1 METWAKLFGYQG
13 NINSDLAIALLILAR
28 LLGILTLVPFLGG
41 KLVPNQVK
49 VGTAVAFSMI
59 LFPIV
64 RSGLAT
70 QLPDLG
76 PLFGVFVLK
85 EVFIG
90 ITIGFVA
97 SLPFQAMETAGQF
110 LDAARGSSI
119 ASVLVPQL
127 EESGPIFAQ
136 LKVQLAIVLFLAMN
150 GHHFFLRSVF
160 QSFSVLPVDTFPSLG
175 GNLTAF
181 VDFMIRAT
189 ANVLL
194 AGMQIV
200 IPALIA
206 IFMVDVVLGIANRAA
221 PQLNV
226 YFLGMPIKG
235 YVGII
240 MALLSLGYFTA
251 IVGRLFQQ
259 MLKDLNYLTYL
270 MGRR

>member
-1 METWAKLFGYQG
+1 MEIWAKVFGYQG
-13 NINSDLAIALLILAR
+13 NINSDLTIALLILAR
-28 LLGILTLVPFLGG
+28 LLGILTLIPFLGG

-49 VGTAVAFSMI
+49 VATAVSLSLL
-59 LFPIV
+59 LFPFV
-64 RSGLAT
+64 RSGIGS

-76 PLFGVFVLK
+76 PIFGVFVLK
-85 EVFIG
+85 EVFVG
-90 ITIGFVA
+90 VTIGFVA

-110 LDAARGSSI
+110 LDAARGASI

-136 LKVQLAIVLFLAMN
+136 LKVQLAIVLFLVMN
-150 GHHFFLRSVF
+150 GHHFFLRGMF

-175 GNLTAF
+175 GNLTSF

-189 ANVLL
+189 ANVLM

-235 YVGII
+235 YVGIV
-240 MALLSLGYFTA
+240 MAVLALGYFTA
-251 IVGRLFQQ
+251 IAGRMFQQ
-259 MLKDLNYLTYL
+259 MLKDMNYLMYL
-270 MGRR
+270 MGRT